1 MCELHPEHARGAA
14 RTAIGYSQ
22 AFDGKGID
30 WQNDQ
35 PWPHRIELA
44 QALDWITE
52 LSALV
57 LNMADRVESRD
68 SEITRLRADL
78 AASQAECER
87 LRADAERLSELLPGP
102 FYMDPP
108 DGGDVPVM
116 EQLRRMAEDAAR
128 FRWLTEDHAD
138 RGTRARCREILESMP
153 VRSYSA
159 VIAAIDAARAGKG
172 E

>member
-1 MCELHPEHARGAA
+1 MSDELNSANRRAEYWKAEHNAA
-14 RTAIGYSQ
+14 
-22 AFDGKGID
+22 
-30 WQNDQ
+30 ND
-35 PWPHRIELA
+35 
-44 QALDWITE
+44 
-52 LSALV
+52 
-57 LNMADRVESRD
+57 
-68 SEITRLRADL
+68 EITRLRADL

-87 LRADAERLSELLPGP
+87 LSSELETARDGWHQANGVADLAMEHRDEAEKECERLRHDIERQLSELLPGP

-116 EQLRRMAEDAAR
+116 EQLRRMADDAER

-138 RGTRARCREILESMP
+138 RDTRARCRAILECMP

-159 VIAAIDAARAGKG
+159 ACLSIDAARAGKG